1 MTAGTKYDIKMEY
14 YEHGGDAV
22 ARLQWTTPTQAL
34 ATIPQSQLYPPAA
47 PPVVN
52 GLTAQFFNDPNNGAT
67 HLGTVALTRVD
78 TTVNYA
84 WGTASPATGIT
95 ANYFSARWSGKV
107 QPSVT
112 GSYRFRTVSDDGV
125 RLWVNGVQVINNWT
139 DHSSTTNTSNT
150 ITLTAGVK
158 YNIVLEYYEKT
169 SDATIRLQWLAPSTS
184 TYVAIPSSRL
194 FTQ

>member
-1 MTAGTKYDIKMEY
+1 MV
-14 YEHGGDAV
+14 H
-22 ARLQWTTPTQAL
+22 
-34 ATIPQSQLYPPAA
+34 
-47 PPVVN
+47 

-84 WGTASPATGIT
+84 WGTAAPATGIT

-107 QPSVT
+107 QPNVT
-112 GSYRFRTVSDDGV
+112 GSYRFRTISDDGV

-150 ITLTAGVK
+150 ITLTAGRE
-158 YNIVLEYYEKT
+158 IQHRPRILREGRRRDD
-169 SDATIRLQWLAPSTS
+169 SAA
-184 TYVAIPSSRL
+184 VAARRARRH
-194 FTQ
+194 T